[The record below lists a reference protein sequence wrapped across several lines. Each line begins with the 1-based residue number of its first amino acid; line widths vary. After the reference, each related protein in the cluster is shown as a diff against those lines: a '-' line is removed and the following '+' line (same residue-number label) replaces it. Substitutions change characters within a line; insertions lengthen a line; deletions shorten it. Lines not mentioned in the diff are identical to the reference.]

1 MVGLA
6 RREDSTSRGPYQSR
20 RHDTF
25 VDRAT
30 APDNHAAMDI
40 TRSSA
45 ADITLA
51 VRSRRISA
59 KEVVEAHLVR
69 IDRVNP
75 AVNAIVRLDA
85 EGALDSADRADAA
98 LARGENIGPLHG
110 VPFTLKDMHGARGM
124 LGSLGSRASEQM
136 AGEDGLIAERLKKA
150 GGILLGKTNMSNG
163 VQTSSEQFGRT
174 SNPYDL
180 ARSPGGSSGGSAAA
194 IAAFLSPFDVGT
206 DLSGSIRMP
215 AHFTGIFGLRPT
227 THRIP
232 LAGMIHAPPGVP
244 RIDRVFSAAGPMA
257 RTVGDAALVFRVLAG
272 ADPRDPNVPPVP
284 VGDEET
290 CELGGLRVAIAPTI
304 AGIRITREISG
315 ALEKLAANLSR
326 AGARVETR
334 EPIPFEE
341 LLAAFRRL
349 FRVMLSSASRAAGG
363 RGTTP
368 HDVVVALEERDRF
381 IVTLEHFFAD
391 FDVFVCPAAIC
402 TAFPHGPPGSAVDVD
417 GEPSPSIC
425 IDHPTILA
433 TYTGAPSLVVPIALG
448 THGLP
453 IGAQLVAPRFRDE
466 RLLAIGAAIAKV
478 VEPLPGPSIG

>member
-1 MVGLA
+1 M
-6 RREDSTSRGPYQSR
+6 P
-20 RHDTF
+20 
-25 VDRAT
+25 
-30 APDNHAAMDI
+30 AMDI
-40 TRSSA
+40 TRWPA
-45 ADITLA
+45 TEIALA

-59 KEVVEAHLVR
+59 KDVVESHLTR

-85 EGALDSADRADAA
+85 DGALRRAALLDAA
-98 LARGENIGPLHG
+98 LARGETPGPLHG
-110 VPFTLKDMHGARGM
+110 VPFTLKDMHGVEGM
-124 LGSLGSRASEQM
+124 LGSLGSRASERV

-150 GGILLGKTNMSNG
+150 GAILLGKTNMSNG

-174 SNPYDL
+174 SNPYDVT
-180 ARSPGGSSGGSAAA
+180 RTPGGSSGGSAAA
-194 IAAFLSPFDVGT
+194 VASFLSTFDVGT

-257 RTVGDAALVFRVLAG
+257 RTAGDVNLLFRVLAG
-272 ADPRDPNVPPVP
+272 ADPRDPDVPPVALQ
-284 VGDEET
+284 DEPIAQ
-290 CELGGLRVAIAPTI
+290 LRGLRIAIAPSI
-304 AGIRITREISG
+304 AGIRIAREISG
-315 ALEKLAANLSR
+315 ALEKLASR
-326 AGARVETR
+326 LADRGARVETR

-349 FRVMLSSASRAAGG
+349 FRIVLGGMNRASSGHGPSL
-363 RGTTP
+363 
-368 HDVVVALEERDRF
+368 HDAVVAFDERDRF
-381 IVTLEHFFAD
+381 IIALQRFFD
-391 FDVFVCPAAIC
+391 DCDVFIGPAAIC

-417 GEPSPSIC
+417 GETSPSIC

-433 TYTGAPSLVVPIALG
+433 TYTGAPSFVVPIAQG
-448 THGLP
+448 AHGLP

-466 RLLAIGAAIAKV
+466 RLLAIGAAVAEV
-478 VEPLPGPSIG
+478 VEPLPAPSLGGGVV

>member
-1 MVGLA
+1 M
-6 RREDSTSRGPYQSR
+6 P
-20 RHDTF
+20 
-25 VDRAT
+25 
-30 APDNHAAMDI
+30 AMDI
-40 TRSSA
+40 TRWPA
-45 ADITLA
+45 TEIALA

-59 KEVVEAHLVR
+59 KDVVESHLTR

-85 EGALDSADRADAA
+85 DGALRRAALLDAA
-98 LARGENIGPLHG
+98 LARGETPGPLHG
-110 VPFTLKDMHGARGM
+110 VPFTLKDMHGVEGM
-124 LGSLGSRASEQM
+124 LGSLGSRASERV

-150 GGILLGKTNMSNG
+150 GAILLGKTNMSNG

-174 SNPYDL
+174 SNPYDVT
-180 ARSPGGSSGGSAAA
+180 RTPGGSSGGSAAA
-194 IAAFLSPFDVGT
+194 VASFLSTFDVGT

-257 RTVGDAALVFRVLAG
+257 RTAGDVNLLFRVLAG
-272 ADPRDPNVPPVP
+272 ADPRDPDVPPVP
-284 VGDEET
+284 LQDEPIAQ
-290 CELGGLRVAIAPTI
+290 LRGLRIAIAPSI
-304 AGIRITREISG
+304 AGIRIAREISG
-315 ALEKLAANLSR
+315 ALEKLASR
-326 AGARVETR
+326 LADRGARVETR

-349 FRVMLSSASRAAGG
+349 FRIVLGGMNRASSGHGPSL
-363 RGTTP
+363 
-368 HDVVVALEERDRF
+368 HDAVVAFDERDRF
-381 IVTLEHFFAD
+381 IIALQRFFD
-391 FDVFVCPAAIC
+391 DCDVFIGPAAIC

-417 GEPSPSIC
+417 GETSPSIC

-433 TYTGAPSLVVPIALG
+433 TYTGAPSFVVPIAQG
-448 THGLP
+448 AHGLP

-466 RLLAIGAAIAKV
+466 RLLAIGAAVAEV
-478 VEPLPGPSIG
+478 VEPLPAPSLGGGVV